1 MTNIVTIEN
10 VRGYCDENGT
20 AYLNAEDVARGLGFV
35 DYQEKD
41 SATGGRKTYEVIRWA
56 RVNGYLREFGYPTEI
71 RTGDF
76 LPENMVYRLA
86 MKANNEV
93 AQNFQA
99 QLADVILPT
108 IRRTG
113 SYSVKPAVDTAHS
126 QIVTLKTAINDIGD
140 VAESL
145 RNVFGVAQGMALAK
159 ATTLIEATYKL
170 DLTEIKTLIA
180 PVEDAGTLTATAIAK
195 LLGMKSGQAV
205 NNALCDLGLAERT
218 DNGLILTD
226 EGKKYAE
233 QIPFAATNGHC
244 GYQIKWNHNVL
255 PFLQ

>member
-1 MTNIVTIEN
+1 MEN
-10 VRGYCDENGT
+10 QLQVFNSD
-20 AYLNAEDVARGLGFV
+20 
-35 DYQEKD
+35 
-41 SATGGRKTYEVIRWA
+41 
-56 RVNGYLREFGYPTEI
+56 EFGKVRVVMRDGEPWFVAADVCRVLEI
-71 RTGDF
+71 RNISDALSRIDADEKGIANTDTPGGEQQMLVINESGLYALTLTSRKPKAKEFRKWLTG
-76 LPENMVYRLA
+76 
-86 MKANNEV
+86 EV
-93 AQNFQA
+93 A
-99 QLADVILPT
+99 VS
-108 IRRTG
+108 IRKTG
-113 SYSVKPAVDTAHS
+113 SYSVKPVVDTAHS

-159 ATTLIEATYKL
+159 ATTIVETTYQI
-170 DLTEIKTLIA
+170 DLTEVKTLIA

-195 LLGMKSGQAV
+195 LVGMKSGQAV

-244 GYQIKWNHNVL
+244 GYQIKWNRNVL